1 MASREHPELS
11 KEITRVIDGIKKS
24 ACLKCLL
31 EPYGFNDQMKE
42 ELTKIYIH
50 RLKQS
55 ACLKHG
61 PNQDFI
67 NPVKESK

>member
-1 MASREHPELS
+1 MARREYPELS
-11 KEITRVIDGIKKS
+11 KELTSIIDGIKKS

-50 RLKQS
+50 RLKLS

-61 PNQDFI
+61 PKQNFI
-67 NPVKESK
+67 EPVKKSK